1 MVRCRSLKNLHYTFI
16 SIWLHVRYMVERTG
30 ETKSQ
35 ALWFSE
41 EEQGALMSCAKVSI
55 RQVDWPLLFR
65 NVGMMPVLTSE
76 GFSENEGAQLGH
88 HNAWPPGIPPS
99 GGVNDGGV
107 ALLPLPGCRMLCIEC
122 PWQLWQA
129 PCWKSS
135 FSVLWKNIPA
145 LSSARH
151 LITSVG
157 EWYGQEGRT
166 VLS

>member
-1 MVRCRSLKNLHYTFI
+1 MLGTWLREQVRPR
-16 SIWLHVRYMVERTG
+16 VRRCGLVR
-30 ETKSQ
+30 
-35 ALWFSE
+35 

-55 RQVDWPLLFR
+55 RQVDSALLFR

-122 PWQLWQA
+122 PG
-129 PCWKSS
+129 SS
-135 FSVLWKNIPA
+135 GRPPA
-145 LSSARH
+145 
-151 LITSVG
+151 
-157 EWYGQEGRT
+157 GR
-166 VLS
+166 VLSQFCGRIYLPCPVPDV